1 MKREEK
7 RAGTWLALAEGCS
20 KGSLLVADCWRM
32 VRAAMSSRGGA
43 AAWVLAL

>member
-7 RAGTWLALAEGCS
+7 REGTQLAWVVGCS
-20 KGSLLVADCWRM
+20 KGSLLVAACWRM
-32 VRAAMSSRGGA
+32 VGAAMSSRGGA